1 MGSTTLDAEIE
12 QIYADQRYGRAA
24 VLCLYASFWVN
35 KGAQETDRVTKEECF
50 IKSGQYLSSA
60 AAIHRSPEQAV
71 VIGRAHLAFA
81 RGETVI
87 GHGLRFR
94 R

>member
-35 KGAQETDRVTKEECF
+35 KGAQETDRVTK
-50 IKSGQYLSSA
+50 
-60 AAIHRSPEQAV
+60 AV
-71 VIGRAHLAFA
+71 SYTHLTLPTK
-81 RGETVI
+81 RIV
-87 GHGLRFR
+87 
-94 R
+94 